1 VAEVLWLAPTI
12 FSLYL
17 VKMCHGNIGEKN
29 DQLKRDSADPIVR
42 AVMVKFMCFSS
53 EDILYSISF
62 VS

>member
-1 VAEVLWLAPTI
+1 MVATTI
-12 FSLYL
+12 FNFYL
-17 VKMCHGNIGEKN
+17 VRMCHGSIGERN